1 MKNQSL
7 LIIVAV
13 VIVLGAGAFF
23 LSQSQKTPD
32 AMIDKTGDQI
42 MENDSLMQDDEM
54 MKEDEGSMMQ
64 DDGAEMHDRY
74 VAYTPQ
80 AFAAASNEKRV
91 LYFHADWCPTC
102 RPFNAELSTRTSEIP
117 SGVVVFKTNY
127 DTETALKQKYGI
139 TYQHTFVIVDSAG
152 NEVSKWN
159 GGSVDEFL
167 SRISR

>member
-7 LIIVAV
+7 LIIAAV
-13 VIVLGAGAFF
+13 IILLAGGAF
-23 LSQSQKTPD
+23 LYSQSQKTPD
-32 AMIDKTGDQI
+32 AMMDKTGDQ
-42 MENDSLMQDDEM
+42 MMKDDSLMQEDEM
-54 MKEDEGSMMQ
+54 MKEDEDSMMQ
-64 DDGAEMHDRY
+64 DDGAMMSDRY

-102 RPFNAELSTRTSEIP
+102 RPFNAELSTRTDEIP

-127 DTETALKQKYGI
+127 DTENALKQKYGI

-159 GGSVDEFL
+159 GGSVDQFL
-167 SRISR
+167 SRISS